1 MDRKKI
7 VIMGA
12 AGRDFHNFNTY
23 FRDNE
28 HYDVVAFTAEQIP
41 GIGGRM
47 YPPELSGKL
56 YPDGIRIYP
65 EEKLPEL
72 IEKYNVEQCILAYS
86 DLPYFTVGGKIA
98 WVNSLGPDIR
108 LMGPKL
114 TMLKSKK
121 PVVAICAVRTGC
133 GKSQTSRRV
142 NQILVDMGLKPV
154 NIRHPMPYDP
164 DLTTQIAQRYE
175 VLEDLDRYNCT
186 IEEREEYEP
195 MIDMGV
201 ILYAGVDYGQILEQ
215 AEKEADVITWDG
227 GNNDFSFYK
236 PDLLI
241 TLVDPLR
248 PGHEISYYPG
258 ETNLIMSDVVIINKV
273 VTADYDDI
281 EEVRDNIMAVNP
293 NAIIIEAA
301 SPLTVD
307 DMDIIKGK
315 RVIVVED
322 GPTVTHGDMP
332 FGAGYVAARKAGAII
347 VDPRPFAVGSIKETF
362 EKYMH
367 LEDVLPAMG
376 YGETQMKELE
386 KTGYGET
393 QMKELEKTINNSD
406 VDAIVIGTPIDLGK
420 IIKINKPNT
429 RVRYDLQEIGRPNL
443 EDILSEFVKK
453 HKLK

>member
-28 HYDVVAFTAEQIP
+28 HYDIVAFTAEQIP
-41 GIGGRM
+41 GIEDRI

-86 DLPYFTVGGKIA
+86 DLPYDTVGSKIA

-195 MIDMGV
+195 MINMGV

-376 YGETQMKELE
+376 YGETQVKELE
-386 KTGYGET
+386 
-393 QMKELEKTINNSD
+393 QTINKSD

-420 IIKINKPNT
+420 LIKINKPNT

>member
-28 HYDVVAFTAEQIP
+28 HYDIVAFTAEQIP
-41 GIGGRM
+41 GIEDRI

-86 DLPYFTVGGKIA
+86 DLPYDAVGSKIA

-195 MIDMGV
+195 MINMGV

-376 YGETQMKELE
+376 YGETQVKELE
-386 KTGYGET
+386 
-393 QMKELEKTINNSD
+393 QTINKSD

-420 IIKINKPNT
+420 LIKINKPNT

>member
-1 MDRKKI
+1 MNRKKI

-41 GIGGRM
+41 GIGDRM

-56 YPDGIRIYP
+56 YPDGIQIYP

-72 IEKYNVEQCILAYS
+72 IEKHNVEQCILAYS
-86 DLPYFTVGGKIA
+86 DLHYFTVGSKIA

-195 MIDMGV
+195 YVNRGLI
-201 ILYAGVDYGQILEQ
+201 IFAGVDYRAILRA
-215 AEKEADVITWDG
+215 AEAEAEPSSHNPPSRW
-227 GNNDFSFYK
+227 
-236 PDLLI
+236 
-241 TLVDPLR
+241 LR
-248 PGHEISYYPG
+248 
-258 ETNLIMSDVVIINKV
+258 
-273 VTADYDDI
+273 
-281 EEVRDNIMAVNP
+281 
-293 NAIIIEAA
+293 
-301 SPLTVD
+301 
-307 DMDIIKGK
+307 
-315 RVIVVED
+315 
-322 GPTVTHGDMP
+322 
-332 FGAGYVAARKAGAII
+332 
-347 VDPRPFAVGSIKETF
+347 
-362 EKYMH
+362 
-367 LEDVLPAMG
+367 
-376 YGETQMKELE
+376 
-386 KTGYGET
+386 
-393 QMKELEKTINNSD
+393 
-406 VDAIVIGTPIDLGK
+406 
-420 IIKINKPNT
+420 
-429 RVRYDLQEIGRPNL
+429 RY
-443 EDILSEFVKK
+443 
-453 HKLK
+453 

>member
-1 MDRKKI
+1 MDREKI

-23 FRDNE
+23 FRENE

-41 GIGGRM
+41 GIGDRM

-56 YPDGIRIYP
+56 YPDGIQIYP
-65 EEKLPEL
+65 EDKLPEL

-86 DLPYFTVGGKIA
+86 DLPYYTVGSKIA

-108 LMGPKL
+108 LMGPRL

-195 MIDMGV
+195 MISMGV

-386 KTGYGET
+386 
-393 QMKELEKTINNSD
+393 QTIHKSD

-420 IIKINKPNT
+420 LIKINKPNT

>member
-1 MDRKKI
+1 MDREKI

-41 GIGGRM
+41 GIGDRM

-56 YPDGIRIYP
+56 YPDGIQIYP
-65 EEKLPEL
+65 EDKLPEL

-86 DLPYFTVGGKIA
+86 DLPYYTVGSKIA

-108 LMGPKL
+108 LMGPRL

-195 MIDMGV
+195 MISMGV

-332 FGAGYVAARKAGAII
+332 FGAGYIAARKAGAII

-386 KTGYGET
+386 KT
-393 QMKELEKTINNSD
+393 INNSD

-420 IIKINKPNT
+420 LIKINKPNT

>member
-28 HYDVVAFTAEQIP
+28 DYDVVAFTAEQIP
-41 GIGGRM
+41 GIGDRM

-56 YPDGIRIYP
+56 YPNGIKIYP

-86 DLPYFTVGGKIA
+86 DLPYYTVGSKIA

-195 MIDMGV
+195 MINMGV

-258 ETNLIMSDVVIINKV
+258 ETNLRMSDVVIINKV

-281 EEVRDNIMAVNP
+281 EEVRDNIMAINP
-293 NAIIIEAA
+293 GAIIIEAA

-307 DMDIIKGK
+307 DIDIIKGK

-332 FGAGYVAARKAGAII
+332 FGAGYIAARKAGAII
-347 VDPRPFAVGSIKETF
+347 VDPRPFAVGSIKETL
-362 EKYMH
+362 EKYTH

-376 YGETQMKELE
+376 YGETQME
-386 KTGYGET
+386 
-393 QMKELEKTINNSD
+393 ELEKTINKSD
-406 VDAIVIGTPIDLGK
+406 VEAIVIGTPIDLGK
-420 IIKINKPNT
+420 LIKITKPNT

-443 EDILSEFVKK
+443 EDVLSEFVKA

>member
-1 MDRKKI
+1 MERKKI

-41 GIGGRM
+41 GIGDRM

-56 YPDGIRIYP
+56 YPDGIQIYP

-86 DLPYFTVGGKIA
+86 DLHYFTVGNKVA

-195 MIDMGV
+195 MINMGV

-258 ETNLIMSDVVIINKV
+258 ETNLRMSDVVIINKV
-273 VTADYDDI
+273 VTADYDDV

-293 NAIIIEAA
+293 DAIIIEAA

-362 EKYMH
+362 EKYTH

-376 YGETQMKELE
+376 YGEI
-386 KTGYGET
+386 
-393 QMKELEKTINNSD
+393 QMKELEKTINKAD

-420 IIKINKPNT
+420 LIKINKPNT

>member
-1 MDRKKI
+1 MDRRKI

-41 GIGGRM
+41 GIGDRI
-47 YPPELSGKL
+47 YPPELTGKL

-86 DLPYFTVGGKIA
+86 DLPYYTVGSKIA

-142 NQILVDMGLKPV
+142 NQILVDKGLKPV

-195 MIDMGV
+195 MISMGV
-201 ILYAGVDYGQILEQ
+201 ILYAGVDYGQILKQ

-307 DMDIIKGK
+307 DMDLIKGK

-376 YGETQMKELE
+376 YGDTQMKELE
-386 KTGYGET
+386 
-393 QMKELEKTINNSD
+393 MTINKSD

-420 IIKINKPNT
+420 LIKINKPNT

-453 HKLK
+453 HKLN

>member
-41 GIGGRM
+41 GIGDRM

-56 YPDGIRIYP
+56 YPDGIKIYP
-65 EEKLPEL
+65 EERLPEL

-195 MIDMGV
+195 MISMGV

-258 ETNLIMSDVVIINKV
+258 ETNLRMSDVVIINKV

-347 VDPRPFAVGSIKETF
+347 VDPRPFAMGSIKETF

-376 YGETQMKELE
+376 YGDTQMKELE
-386 KTGYGET
+386 
-393 QMKELEKTINNSD
+393 MTINKSD

-420 IIKINKPNT
+420 LIKINKPNT